1 MSLLYSLIPKW
12 VFISCLYLCIV
23 LEVNV
28 TFESKVDNWYLS
40 LINFVSIG
48 ENEFNSKNL
57 LVTLK

>member
-1 MSLLYSLIPKW
+1 MSFYKL
-12 VFISCLYLCIV
+12 FILCIV